1 MAGLAAHDAM
11 SRFQSRQSA
20 AGASG
25 AGELI
30 AVDQRPEHLA
40 FDFDFLVGQPDLLEL
55 AREPRDHGTLR
66 RGLAARP
73 ALSPPSHA
81 RIFPRCAPLE
91 PFTNS
96 QDAGRPNFD
105 CSQFRLAKTLS
116 SFAAVRRMCQY
127 TVTCLALTLH
137 TGRIRRRS
145 HPRAVLV
152 VRKGTPPRWSDVLQV
167 CG

>member
-30 AVDQRPEHLA
+30 AVDERLEHLA

-73 ALSPPSHA
+73 ALPPPSDA
-81 RIFPRCAPLE
+81 RIFARCAPLE
-91 PFTNS
+91 PLTNS
-96 QDAGRPNFD
+96 QTGRRLHLD
-105 CSQFRLAKTLS
+105 CSQSGLS
-116 SFAAVRRMCQY
+116 
-127 TVTCLALTLH
+127 TT
-137 TGRIRRRS
+137 
-145 HPRAVLV
+145 
-152 VRKGTPPRWSDVLQV
+152 
-167 CG
+167 

>member
-11 SRFQSRQSA
+11 SRFHSRQS

-30 AVDQRPEHLA
+30 AVDERLEHLA
-40 FDFDFLVGQPDLLEL
+40 LDFDFLVGQSDLLEL
-55 AREPRDHGTLR
+55 AREPRDGGALR

-81 RIFPRCAPLE
+81 WIFPRCATLE

-96 QDAGRPNFD
+96 QDARRLDVD
-105 CSQFRLAKTLS
+105 CSQFGLSRTLS
-116 SFAAVRRMCQY
+116 SFV
-127 TVTCLALTLH
+127 
-137 TGRIRRRS
+137 
-145 HPRAVLV
+145 V
-152 VRKGTPPRWSDVLQV
+152 VRPVCQPARNRWRLHCTPAVSPATHLREGQRLPALDEHPVAL
-167 CG
+167 